1 MPNLSAH
8 ESDVPPT
15 LANRRG
21 CEYFDQKLTALRVN
35 DVENIMERGRL
46 LREAKDELEHGSF
59 EAMVKRHFDL
69 GTARLYRIVA
79 AHPVISNRC
88 HGNALP
94 SSLRTL
100 FELTKLPTEVLQAKL
115 KDGSINPTTE
125 RRHVTQWRRE
135 RRGQVEVDGE
145 EIKRQTTAEQLKAA
159 KTEIERLK
167 ARLEHAGGSLFDLAN
182 DTAEVIGKILA
193 DNMSEG
199 RFDTAVKAAK
209 ARYKAKRQKPAG

>member
-1 MPNLSAH
+1 MLNLSAH
-8 ESDVPPT
+8 ESDVPPALT
-15 LANRRG
+15 NRRSW
-21 CEYFDQKLTALRVN
+21 EYFDQKLTALRVN

-46 LREAKDELEHGSF
+46 LSEAKDELEHGAF

-69 GTARLYRIVA
+69 GTARMYRLVA
-79 AHPVISNRC
+79 AHSVISNRC

-94 SSLRTL
+94 PSLRTL
-100 FELTKLPTEVLQAKL
+100 FELNKLPTGVLQAKL
-115 KDGSINPTTE
+115 QDGSINHKTE

-159 KTEIERLK
+159 KAEIERLK

-199 RFDTAVKAAK
+199 RFDRAVKAAK
-209 ARYKAKRQKPAG
+209 ARYKAKRQRPAG